1 MRRQRNSRHPGLLPR
16 CWPVA
21 EARDLV
27 RTRHWRGYP
36 ETPRHSY
43 SGWFRSRDRL
53 RTRWSLSR
61 RIVPLIAL
69 WARSSCLIYSPVRG
83 RPAECLTALRAATT
97 EWLLVLSCDQ
107 PLIETRELAAL
118 LEGRATALAF
128 QSASGRLH
136 PLPCLIRVDA
146 CQSIVE
152 AVFEEGCRSLTRLL
166 VRCGVKT
173 ISIPD
178 QDAER
183 RMIDIDSPAD
193 MPLGPQSQPGPA

>member
-1 MRRQRNSRHPGLLPR
+1 VLAGGGSTRFGSDKALARLPGDTATFLER
-16 CWPVA
+16 VVSIARSVA
-21 EARDLV
+21 DEVVIVAPDRPA
-27 RTRHWRGYP
+27 Y
-36 ETPRHSY
+36 
-43 SGWFRSRDRL
+43 RSL
-53 RTRWSLSR
+53 AAL
-61 RIVPLIAL
+61 IVPDLF
-69 WARSSCLIYSPVRG
+69 PG
-83 RPAECLTALRAATT
+83 EGPAGGVLTALREVRT

-118 LEGRATALAF
+118 LEGNATALAF

-152 AVFEEGCRSLTRLL
+152 AVFEERCRSLTRLL